1 MAKNRVVS
9 AVHRQVKAA
18 LEQTGLAPEG
28 SLVVAVSGGPDSLA
42 LLHSL
47 HQLREPLGLRLHGAH
62 LDHGLRG
69 DASVGDAEF
78 VADAFRRLEIPFTHE
93 QADVNSFRRERRLSL
108 EQAAREVRYAFL
120 TKVAAEERAD
130 AVALGHTADDQA
142 ETVLMNI
149 VRGAGLTGL
158 RGMQAASSFVSNGQE
173 TVLVRP
179 LLLISK
185 EETTG
190 YCRAM
195 GLQPRLDESNLSLEP
210 KRNRVRLQLLPIL
223 EEYNPAVRDA
233 LTRLSH
239 SAAKHLV
246 YIDDQVDSVWPE
258 VAQVHDGTVTLDV
271 RAFSG
276 LPPAIQGHLLRR
288 AVSAVKADLQDIQ
301 QNHIDAM
308 ARLMDGPAGRSLDL
322 PAGLRLSIGYGEA
335 TLAPSNL
342 DQCPLPP
349 LEGEHTLKVP
359 GENMLPGWRVM
370 AKLVQEARE
379 PLEVD
384 AGGSAPP
391 DSLSRKA
398 VVDYGSLGGELVV
411 RPRRPGDRFQ
421 PLGMSKP
428 KKLQDF
434 MVDSKIPRVWRDRVP
449 LVVSPRGIAWVVGWR
464 IAEWARIGTG
474 ESERLELEFEPTR
487 PL

>member
-1 MAKNRVVS
+1 MTKNRVVS
-9 AVHRQVKAA
+9 AVHRRVKAA
-18 LEQTGLAPEG
+18 LKQSSLAPEG
-28 SLVVAVSGGPDSLA
+28 SLVIALSGGPDSLA
-42 LLHSL
+42 LVHSL
-47 HQLREPLGLRLHGAH
+47 NHLREPLRLQLHGAH
-62 LDHGLRG
+62 LDHSLRG
-69 DASVGDAEF
+69 DASREDAEF
-78 VADAFRRLEIPFTHE
+78 AADTFRRLEIPFTHQ
-93 QADVNSFRRERRLSL
+93 QADVNSFRREHRLSL

-120 TKVAAEERAD
+120 TKVADDERAS
-130 AVALGHTADDQA
+130 AVGLGHTADDQA

-158 RGMQAASSFVSNGQE
+158 RGMEVASSFVSNGHE

-179 LLLISK
+179 LLSVSR
-185 EETTG
+185 EETTE
-190 YCRAM
+190 YCRAV

-246 YIDDQVDSVWPE
+246 YIEGQVDSVWLE
-258 VAQVHDGTVTLDV
+258 VAQQHDGTVTLDV
-271 RAFSG
+271 PAFSG
-276 LPPAIQGHLLRR
+276 LPSAIQGHLLRR

-301 QNHIDAM
+301 QSHIDAM
-308 ARLMDGPAGRSLDL
+308 ARLMAGPAGRSLDL
-322 PAGLRLSIGYGEA
+322 PGGLRLSIGYGEA

-349 LEGEHTLKVP
+349 LEGEHTLRVP
-359 GENMLPGWRVM
+359 GENLLPGWRVM
-370 AKLVQEARE
+370 AKLVQETRE
-379 PLEVD
+379 PLKP
-384 AGGSAPP
+384 ALGLIAPS
-391 DSLSRKA
+391 DSLSRRA

-434 MVDSKIPRVWRDRVP
+434 MVDSKIPRPWRSRVP
-449 LVVSPRGIAWVVGWR
+449 LVVSPRGIVWVVGWR
-464 IAEWARIGTG
+464 IAEWARIRAG
-474 ESERLELEFEPTR
+474 ESEGLELEFDPR
-487 PL
+487 LPL